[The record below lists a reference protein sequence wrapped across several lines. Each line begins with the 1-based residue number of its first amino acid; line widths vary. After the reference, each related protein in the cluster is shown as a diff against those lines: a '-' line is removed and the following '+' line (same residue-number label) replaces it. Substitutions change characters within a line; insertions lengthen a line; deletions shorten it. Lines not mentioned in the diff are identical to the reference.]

1 MKKLLL
7 IISIFLISQT
17 YIRAQGSWSLFQ
29 TPVQD
34 DLRKIF
40 FVDSTY
46 GWIAGD
52 SGVILKTTNSGL
64 NWSLQNRNTSYYFND
79 IFFVDRNIGWALA
92 WRYNFNQFGT
102 FFFKTTNG
110 GLNWTS
116 TLYPDTMVFAQTIFF
131 LNQNTGY
138 FGTASSPFRTIYKT
152 TNAGVNWSPGNIDS
166 GFVSNFPVRDI
177 FFLNANTG
185 VAVGGFIDIA
195 AVAWYTTNAG
205 NNWISAPIGSEPL
218 FCVRYINNKF
228 IAMGGDF
235 EYGLSYAETSNSGV
249 NWNYKNIDIFGMAL
263 SFDFR
268 NVNEGWASSGFSQ
281 KLVYTTDAGVRW
293 FPVDSPDSST
303 VNWLQFANENI
314 GYAVCNKGKIL
325 KYSTSTGIIKFE
337 NEITDN
343 FVLHPNFPNP
353 FNSSTLISYSIPSGG
368 DIKIE
373 IIDITGRNI
382 KTISRQL
389 EEQGRYYEKLELNEI
404 TSGIYF
410 YRVTLLRGSSDMSSR
425 TGKMIFLK

>member
-7 IISIFLISQT
+7 IISIILFSQT
-17 YIRAQGSWSLFQ
+17 LVRAQGSWSINQ

-40 FVDSTY
+40 FVDSSY

-52 SGVILKTTNSGL
+52 SGVILRTTNSGL
-64 NWSLQNRNTSYYFND
+64 NWNLQNRNNTYYFND
-79 IFFVDRNIGWALA
+79 IFFLDRNTGWAIA

-110 GLNWTS
+110 GINWTS
-116 TLYPDTMVFAQTIFF
+116 TLYPDTNVFAQTLFF
-131 LNQNTGY
+131 INQNTGY

-152 TNAGVNWSPGNIDS
+152 TNAGLNWYPGNIDS

-177 FFLNANTG
+177 MFINANTG

-218 FCVRYINNKF
+218 FCVRYLNNKF

-249 NWNYKNIDIFGMAL
+249 SWNYKNIDVFGMAL
-263 SFDFR
+263 GFDFR
-268 NVNEGWASSGFSQ
+268 NSIEGWASSGFSQ

-293 FPVDSPDSST
+293 FSIDTPDSST
-303 VNWLQFANENI
+303 VNWLQFVNENI
-314 GYAVCNKGKIL
+314 GYAVCNGGRIL
-325 KYSTSTGIIKFE
+325 KYSPSTGIIKFE
-337 NEITDN
+337 NEPVND
-343 FVLHPNFPNP
+343 FSLHSNYPNP
-353 FNSSTLISYSIPSGG
+353 FNSSTVISYSIPTSG

-373 IIDITGRNI
+373 IIDVTGKVI
-382 KTISRQL
+382 KTILRQL
-389 EEQGRYYEKLELNEI
+389 NEQGRYSEKLELNEVS
-404 TSGIYF
+404 SGIYF
-410 YRVTLLRGSSDMSSR
+410 YRVTYKNDLRDVSSK